1 MEKGEVFLGG
11 WDGMETGTGMRTGMM
26 GFDCW
31 ADVLGSC
38 CCYGLLLQK
47 RLPNQ
52 ESWVVN

>member
-1 MEKGEVFLGG
+1 VEKGEVFLGG